1 VPDTT
6 DSADPGAESGPSV
19 AAVPVAT
26 AAPVHER
33 RHTRLQSGISRPK
46 EFTDGTIRYDRIR
59 FGNFCSTGEPT
70 SSSEAFSDSRW
81 KAAMD
86 EEYLALMKNKTWHL
100 VHSARGQNII
110 DCKWVFKIK
119 KAS

>member
-1 VPDTT
+1 VADAANPADSDASSRSSAALVPI
-6 DSADPGAESGPSV
+6 
-19 AAVPVAT
+19 AT
-26 AAPVHER
+26 AAPLQER
-33 RHTRLQSGISRPK
+33 QRTRLQSGISRPK

-86 EEYLALMKNKTWHL
+86 KVISCSHEEQNLALG
-100 VHSARGQNII
+100 SF
-110 DCKWVFKIK
+110 C
-119 KAS
+119 